1 MDGYSGDASARTGKS
16 PVGIP
21 LNGAE
26 FTKVVCLF
34 THKEEPPRHSNK
46 QPLGLVHVMD
56 MKKPRRDW
64 SERGS
69 SLRRRS
75 RGCGIC
81 LRIKDMGMPCPDTI
95 ALWR

>member
-1 MDGYSGDASARTGKS
+1 MDSHSGDAGYEAGKS

-46 QPLGLVHVMD
+46 QPFGWLHVLD

-64 SERGS
+64 AERG
-69 SLRRRS
+69 
-75 RGCGIC
+75 
-81 LRIKDMGMPCPDTI
+81 
-95 ALWR
+95 